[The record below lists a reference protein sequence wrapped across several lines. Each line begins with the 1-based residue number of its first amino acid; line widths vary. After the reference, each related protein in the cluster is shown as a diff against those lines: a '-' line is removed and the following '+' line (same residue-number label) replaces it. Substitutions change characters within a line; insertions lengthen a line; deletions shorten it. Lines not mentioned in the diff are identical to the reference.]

1 MGSSD
6 TSAPGTARLQP
17 VCEASGDKYT
27 SYGGT
32 GRKDAEHRLNCP
44 VCGKLVKMRKQGLD
58 RFPSTIPHHHRART

>member
-1 MGSSD
+1 MASSK
-6 TSAPGTARLQP
+6 AAGAGFARLQP
-17 VCEASGDKYT
+17 VCEASGRNYT

-32 GRKDAEHRLNCP
+32 GGKDAEHRLNCP